1 MAGNESPDARVRS
14 IEEENLRLKRAVEEL
29 TILNDLARG
38 IGASLNSQDI
48 MDTIIR
54 RSLRAVHAEQ
64 GVITLVDREAKQP
77 MRTLIRSMVSSS
89 EHQPFHLDQS
99 LLGWMHLNKKPLVI
113 SDPQNDDR
121 FRGVKWEEPIRSLVC
136 VPLIVKSELIGVLTL
151 FNKRGGGGFTEEDQ
165 RLLAIIAAQSAQVVE
180 NARLYEEEQAL
191 LLMQEELRFA
201 LDIQLDLL
209 PKEAPEIPGYE
220 IAGISIPAQV
230 VGGDYFDFIP
240 MEDNGLAVCLGDIS
254 GKGLPAALL
263 MANLQATIR
272 GQSFVGPSPRECI
285 KRSNKLLF
293 RSTDPGKFATL
304 FYGVLDFEK
313 NEFFYCNA
321 GHDRPF
327 LFAGG
332 KDPARLDVGGIV
344 LSCMEEF
351 SYEEAVVPFRPGDS
365 LVVFSDGITE
375 ARNEVGEEYGEERL
389 AALLRSSLGE
399 SAKAMIDRVIDAV
412 RQHAGDCPQ
421 TDDMTVVVIKRH
433 RAQH

>member
-1 MAGNESPDARVRS
+1 VTENEFPDIKFKS
-14 IEEENLRLKRAVEEL
+14 IQEENQRLKRAVDEL

-54 RSLRAVHAEQ
+54 RSLRAVRAEQ
-64 GVITLVDREAKQP
+64 GVITLVDEQAKQP
-77 MRTLIRSMVSSS
+77 MKTLIRSMVSSS

-113 SDPQNDDR
+113 SDPLSDER
-121 FRGVKWEEPIRSLVC
+121 FRGVKWEEPVRSLVC

-165 RLLAIIAAQSAQVVE
+165 RLLAIIAAQSAQIVE

-191 LLMQEELRFA
+191 LRMQEEVRFA
-201 LDIQLDLL
+201 LEIQLDLL
-209 PKEAPEIPGYE
+209 PKEAPQIPGYD

-240 MEDNGLAVCLGDIS
+240 IEGNGLAVCLGDIS

-263 MANLQATIR
+263 MSNLQATIR
-272 GQSFVGPSPRECI
+272 GQSFLGPSPRECI

-304 FYGVLDFEK
+304 FYGVLNFEK
-313 NEFFYCNA
+313 HELFYCNA

-327 LFAGG
+327 LLAES
-332 KDPARLDVGGIV
+332 KDPTRLDVGGIV

-351 SYEEAVVPFRPGDS
+351 SYEEATIPFNPGDS

-389 AALLRSSLGE
+389 AAFLQDSLGE
-399 SAKAMIDRVIDAV
+399 PAAAMIDRVIEAV
-412 RQHAGDCPQ
+412 RRHAGDSPQ
-421 TDDMTVVVIKRH
+421 TDDMTLVVIKRPK
-433 RAQH
+433 A

>member
-1 MAGNESPDARVRS
+1 VAANESPEAKLRT
-14 IEEENLRLKRAVEEL
+14 IQEENQRLRRAVDEL

-54 RSLRAVHAEQ
+54 RSLRAVQAEQ
-64 GVITLVDREAKQP
+64 GVITLVDKQAKQP
-77 MRTLIRSMVSSS
+77 MKTLIRSMVSSS

-113 SDPQNDDR
+113 SDPQGDER
-121 FRGVKWEEPIRSLVC
+121 FRGVKWEEPISSLVC

-165 RLLAIIAAQSAQVVE
+165 RLLAIIAGQSAQIVE

-191 LLMQEELRFA
+191 LHMQEEVRFA
-201 LDIQLDLL
+201 SEIQLDLL
-209 PKEAPEIPGYE
+209 PKQAPEIPGYD
-220 IAGISIPAQV
+220 IAGTSIPAQV

-240 MEDNGLAVCLGDIS
+240 MEGNELAVCLGDIS

-272 GQSFVGPSPRECI
+272 GQSFLGPTPCECI

-304 FYGVLDFEK
+304 FYGILDFAKHEL
-313 NEFFYCNA
+313 FYCNA

-327 LFAGG
+327 LFAEN
-332 KDPARLDVGGIV
+332 KDPVRLDVGGIV

-351 SYEEAVVPFRPGDS
+351 SYEEAIVPFNPGDF

-389 AALLRSSLGE
+389 AALLKSSLDE
-399 SAKAMIDRVIDAV
+399 PATAVIDRIIATV
-412 RQHAGDCPQ
+412 REHAGDCPQ
-421 TDDMTVVVIKRH
+421 TDDMTLVVIKRH
-433 RAQH
+433 RA

>member
-1 MAGNESPDARVRS
+1 MAGREISDERLRA
-14 IEEENLRLKRAVEEL
+14 IEEENQRLRRAVDEL

-54 RSLRAVHAEQ
+54 RSLRAVRAEQ
-64 GVITLVDREAKQP
+64 GVITLVDKQAKQP
-77 MRTLIRSMVSSS
+77 MKTLIRSMVSSS
-89 EHQPFHLDQS
+89 ELQPFHLDQS

-113 SDPQNDDR
+113 SDPQNDER
-121 FRGVKWEEPIRSLVC
+121 FRGVKWDEPISSVLC
-136 VPLIVKSELIGVLTL
+136 VPLLVRTELIGVLTL
-151 FNKRGGGGFTEEDQ
+151 YNKRGGGGFTEEDH

-191 LLMQEELRFA
+191 LRMQEEVRFA
-201 LDIQLDLL
+201 SEIQLGLL
-209 PKEAPEIPGYE
+209 PKEAPRIAGYD

-240 MEDNGLAVCLGDIS
+240 MEDHCIVVCLGDIS

-272 GQSFVGPSPRECI
+272 GQSFLGPSPRECI
-285 KRSNKLLF
+285 ARSNKLLF

-304 FYGVLDFEK
+304 FYGILDFEK
-313 NEFFYCNA
+313 HELFYCNA

-327 LFAGG
+327 LFA
-332 KDPARLDVGGIV
+332 KENRPTRLDVGGIV

-351 SYEEAVVPFRPGDS
+351 SYEEAVVPFGPGDS

-389 AALLRSSLGE
+389 SALLKGSLDE
-399 SAKAMIDRVIDAV
+399 PAPAMIDRVIESV
-412 RQHAGDCPQ
+412 REHAGDCPQ
-421 TDDMTVVVIKRH
+421 TDDMTLVVIKRD
-433 RAQH
+433 RA